1 MTRSASDAEREQL
14 VAFWQRSAERARRAE
29 VQDRL
34 GELAPLGAPPG
45 GDTAEGAAWT
55 SLARVLLNTD
65 EFVTR
70 E

>member
-1 MTRSASDAEREQL
+1 
-14 VAFWQRSAERARRAE
+14 
-29 VQDRL
+29 VQERL

-45 GDTAEGAAWT
+45 GDAAEGAAWT